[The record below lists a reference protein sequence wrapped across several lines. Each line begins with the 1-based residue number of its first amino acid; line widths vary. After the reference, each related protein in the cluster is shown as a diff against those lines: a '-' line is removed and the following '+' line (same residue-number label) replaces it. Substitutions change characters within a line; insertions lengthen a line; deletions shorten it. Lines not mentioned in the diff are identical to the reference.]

1 MNGESC
7 HEKVHPTLQQATS
20 FKLQYSQY
28 LQMDTMRLL
37 RSRSIFNLSNLL
49 MKKLSKTLFFTAS
62 MFVLLS
68 MNISLNQ
75 KQDGGFPEVLENSNF
90 LKSTTFTYEVVSPLE
105 YERLYSEWPWMHIGR
120 LESLNAGVDL
130 RNIDSSTI
138 FSKIQFNHKS
148 NFVYRLYNGDFLICK
163 ILNK

>member
-1 MNGESC
+1 
-7 HEKVHPTLQQATS
+7 
-20 FKLQYSQY
+20 
-28 LQMDTMRLL
+28 
-37 RSRSIFNLSNLL
+37 
-49 MKKLSKTLFFTAS
+49 

-75 KQDGGFPEVLENSNF
+75 KQDDGFPKVLENCNLLESA
-90 LKSTTFTYEVVSPLE
+90 TFTYEVVSPSE

-120 LESLNAGVDL
+120 LESLNTGVDL
-130 RNIDSSTI
+130 RNIDSSTN